1 MISLGS
7 RIKELREWNNF
18 SQEQLAQMLN
28 MSRPTLTQIETD
40 KRPIKT
46 HELKLISEIFDTSID
61 FLLSGKQAESLK
73 VSKSQKEKFKHLI
86 LYILSQVGAKY
97 NVGKVVLYKLLYF
110 SEFDFYELYGEYIS
124 GYPFIKLP
132 MWPAPRNFD
141 NIVHEMIEKKEL
153 VSFVSEYG
161 KYYQQRYIANTP
173 IKNDRLSPVQ
183 KSCVDE
189 ILKLYSDMGANEISE
204 ESHKDKPRQI
214 SNDMST
220 INYDL
225 VKFREYPYSPL
236 ARKQIKTNTQ
246 KEAMF
251 SWFFDDLANEPDL
264 YEDYR

>member
-18 SQEQLAQMLN
+18 SQEQLAQMLDI
-28 MSRPTLTQIETD
+28 SRPTLTQIETD

-46 HELKLISEIFDTSID
+46 HELKQISEIFDTSID
-61 FLLSGKQAESLK
+61 FLLSWKTTQHLEI
-73 VSKSQKEKFKHLI
+73 SKTQKEKFKHLM
-86 LYILSQVGAKY
+86 LYVLSQVGAKY

-110 SEFDFYELYGEYIS
+110 SEFDFYELHGEHIS

-141 NIVHEMIEKKEL
+141 NLVQEMINKKEL

-161 KYYQQRYIANTP
+161 RYYQHRYVPNVP
-173 IKNDRLSPVQ
+173 IKEDRLSPVQ

-220 INYDL
+220 IEYDL
-225 VKFREYPYSPL
+225 VKFREYPYSSR
-236 ARKQIKTNTQ
+236 ARADKKQDTQ
-246 KEAMF
+246 TYVKKL
-251 SWFFDDLANEPDL
+251 WFFDDLAHEPDL